1 MSRKFHF
8 WNCAI
13 PLCLSIQP
21 SATQA
26 AEILLING
34 DRLTGE
40 ISSQSAT
47 QVIWKSD
54 SFGVLSIPVERIVSI
69 DNIPFARLSQ
79 RPSKSTTMG
88 AQAHFQ
94 GNVSVTGSFASGNQN
109 REDWDSALNL
119 NWYQDRIQQGLE
131 FNYESHHQQDLN
143 AIKEHGLRYDIDW
156 FFSDHRFWENTLE
169 WGVND
174 YRAID
179 QFYRLGSALGVQLWQ
194 QDNSALSTETG
205 LLWIDEQFSDDSA
218 SRRVSWSWSSDYRRR
233 LFAGLE
239 LHNNHKLIV
248 SLEDTQDSELE
259 LNLSIRA
266 PLSNG
271 FFTELRYE
279 WVYDNL
285 PVANGRSVDSQ
296 LTVGVNYDWSQ

>member
-1 MSRKFHF
+1 M
-8 WNCAI
+8 I
-13 PLCLSIQP
+13 
-21 SATQA
+21 
-26 AEILLING
+26 
-34 DRLTGE
+34 D
-40 ISSQSAT
+40 SQT
-47 QVIWKSD
+47 
-54 SFGVLSIPVERIVSI
+54 E
-69 DNIPFARLSQ
+69 
-79 RPSKSTTMG
+79 
-88 AQAHFQ
+88 FQ

-119 NWYQDRIQQGLE
+119 NWHQDRIQQGLE

-143 AIKEHGLRYDIDW
+143 AIKEHSLRYDIDW

-179 QFYRLGSALGVQLWQ
+179 QFYRLGSAVGVQLWQ

-296 LTVGVNYDWSQ
+296 LTVGVSYDWSQ